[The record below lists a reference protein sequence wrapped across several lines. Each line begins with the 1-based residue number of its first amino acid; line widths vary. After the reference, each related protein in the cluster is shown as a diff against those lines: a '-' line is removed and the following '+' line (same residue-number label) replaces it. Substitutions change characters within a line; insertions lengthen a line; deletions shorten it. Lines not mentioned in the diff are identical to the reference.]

1 MSYILDAL
9 NKAERERRLGRTP
22 ELHHAPPS
30 ATPARMQRW
39 LIPLVLLV
47 LAGNGLLAATLLM
60 PGSSRVAGSHPFQA
74 GTTRGGDEPSAASA
88 ARIELA
94 EQPLVVD
101 DPIPFSALPAELRQS
116 LGPLNLDLHV
126 YASQPERR
134 FVLINSQRYRP
145 GDWLVEGALLEAI
158 EADGVILGYRDRR
171 FTLTAQ
177 P

>member
-9 NKAERERRLGRTP
+9 NKAERERRLGRIP
-22 ELHHAPPS
+22 DLHQAAAPAIP
-30 ATPARMQRW
+30 TRTRRW
-39 LIPLVLLV
+39 LVPLVLLV
-47 LAGNGLLAATLLM
+47 LTGGGLLAAMLL
-60 PGSSRVAGSHPFQA
+60 PWQTWLLSRPPYTAPVATEAGETSS
-74 GTTRGGDEPSAASA
+74 SAT
-88 ARIELA
+88 RIELA
-94 EQPLVVD
+94 EQPLTVD
-101 DPIPFSALPAELRQS
+101 DPIPLSALPAELRQS

-145 GDWLVEGALLEAI
+145 GDWLAEGALLEAI
-158 EADGVILGYRDRR
+158 EADGVILSYRDRR